1 MAEVGAGIPQSLLD
15 DVAALKSNMPQ
26 PSSVAPPAVAIN
38 SAPGTAGASAGFARA
53 DHTHQSRLQARLL
66 QLVFDANGE
75 CIYTF
80 PLPYDTGVVPIV
92 EVTAMNTR
100 GAAYY
105 YDASAIVGST
115 TNTQVTIC
123 IRKTPRSVVVSIL
136 GATTALFTNPADT
149 VWVNIMSRAPS

>member
-1 MAEVGAGIPQSLLD
+1 MAEVNGGGLTQDQVTALI
-15 DVAALKSNMPQ
+15 AAQMPQ
-26 PSSVAPPAVAIN
+26 PASAAPPAVALN
-38 SAPGTAGASAGFARA
+38 STPGTAGTGAGFARA

-66 QLVFDANGE
+66 QLTFDANGE
-75 CIYTF
+75 SIYTF
-80 PLPYDTGVVPIV
+80 PLAYDTGIVPIV

-105 YDASAIVGST
+105 YDASVIVGST

-123 IRKTPRSVVVSIL
+123 IRKTPRTVTVTLL
-136 GATTALFTNPADT
+136 GAVTSLFTNAADT